1 MPPRRPRRAPPTSRL
16 TRTARV
22 ALGVILVGVVVLRSG
37 WSLFSRGAHPPRVP
51 LAQEGPAPGRQP
63 TEGRSTPDFAAT
75 IAAASTSSLAPAA
88 TALPA
93 PLADAAD
100 SSPADPDASARLV
113 ATARLDGRLARGW
126 LVRDLTLGIDVPTVT
141 IHAPGQAT
149 RSIAW
154 SRLDPRAGS
163 DVTGDGRADL
173 VIERDTGGMG
183 CCWSLWVYEV
193 DAPPSD
199 SASDGSS
206 SAGSSSAGTSS
217 DPTSPGG
224 ATSDGSGALG
234 DAFTAAPVDGLTAAD
249 AAALGLRP
257 ALRLPLSRCRGTLED
272 MDGDGSLEVVTC
284 DSSVPVA
291 LCPALEGADPEVVL
305 RYTQGRGYVPV
316 TPRLRSTAAGS
327 AVDASVPGSGERSG
341 ELCTALPSV
350 LGSFYSGRDAQAEAE
365 LASVRGAASAG
376 VRIHALLQASP
387 LYGAPGSPSDGAGA
401 AVIVMD
407 ETR

>member
-37 WSLFSRGAHPPRVP
+37 WALFSRGTHPPRVP
-51 LAQEGPAPGRQP
+51 LAQDGPGPGRQP
-63 TEGRSTPDFAAT
+63 TEARATPDVTAT
-75 IAAASTSSLAPAA
+75 IAASSTSSPASAP
-88 TALPA
+88 TVLPA

-100 SSPADPDASARLV
+100 SPPADAHAAARLV
-113 ATARLDGRLARGW
+113 ATARLDGRLAQGW
-126 LVRDLTLGIDVPTVT
+126 LVRDPTLGIDVPTVT

-193 DAPPSD
+193 DARP
-199 SASDGSS
+199 
-206 SAGSSSAGTSS
+206 S
-217 DPTSPGG
+217 DPTSTGD

-234 DAFTAAPVDGLTAAD
+234 DAFTAAPIDGLTAVD
-249 AAALGLRP
+249 SAALGLRP
-257 ALRLPLSRCRGTLED
+257 ALRLPLSRCRGALKDT
-272 MDGDGSLEVVTC
+272 DGDGSLEVVTC
-284 DSSVPVA
+284 DSSVPLA

-305 RYTQGRGYVPV
+305 RYAEGRGYVPV

-327 AVDASVPGSGERSG
+327 AADAVDAVDASVPDSGEVAG
-341 ELCTALPSV
+341 ELCAVLPSV
-350 LGSFYSGRDAQAEAE
+350 LGSFYSGRDAEAEAE

-376 VRIHALLQASP
+376 PRIHALLQASP
-387 LYGAPGSPSDGAGA
+387 LYAASGSPADKEGA

-407 ETR
+407 EAP